1 MTPFST
7 RRMKTIFCRF
17 RFLAF
22 LIGCTLLL
30 SCQWLGLATGQPKSQ
45 AGIQPKTVTTDA
57 YRLNPGDKLEITV
70 WHEENL
76 KAEVLVLPD
85 GTISFPLVGHV
96 PAAGKTNEEL
106 VALLK
111 ERLSK
116 FVPDPEINIRL
127 ISADGNT
134 IYVVGE
140 VGHPGAINMTRP
152 TDVMQALG
160 MAGGLTQFAK
170 RNSIHILRRDT
181 GGHSKSIPFEYG
193 DVEGGDNIESN
204 ILLQSGDTIIVP

>member
-1 MTPFST
+1 MNQFAAKL
-7 RRMKTIFCRF
+7 MKTVLYWLRLPVLLLSC
-17 RFLAF
+17 AF
-22 LIGCTLLL
+22 LL
-30 SCQWLGLATGQPKSQ
+30 SCQWLGLAKDQTKNPAGLQ
-45 AGIQPKTVTTDA
+45 AKAVAAEA

-76 KAEVLVLPD
+76 KSEVVVLPD

-127 ISADGNT
+127 LSADGNT

-170 RNSIHILRRDT
+170 RSSIQILRRDA
-181 GGHSKSIPFEYG
+181 GGHAKSIPFEYG

>member
-1 MTPFST
+1 MNQFAAKL
-7 RRMKTIFCRF
+7 MKTVLYWLRLPVLLLSC
-17 RFLAF
+17 AF
-22 LIGCTLLL
+22 LL
-30 SCQWLGLATGQPKSQ
+30 SCQWLGLAKDQTKNP
-45 AGIQPKTVTTDA
+45 AGIQTKVVAAEA

-76 KAEVLVLPD
+76 KSEVVVLPD

-96 PAAGKTNEEL
+96 PTAGKTNEEL

-127 ISADGNT
+127 LSADGNT

-170 RNSIHILRRDT
+170 RNSIQILRRDA
-181 GGHSKSIPFEYG
+181 GGHAKSIPFEYG

>member
-1 MTPFST
+1 MKPFPFWL
-7 RRMKTIFCRF
+7 RL
-17 RFLAF
+17 LAF
-22 LIGCTLLL
+22 LLGCTFLL
-30 SCQWLGLATGQPKSQ
+30 SCQWLGLAKDQAKNP
-45 AGIQPKTVTTDA
+45 AGIQTKAVAAEA

-70 WHEENL
+70 WHEDNL
-76 KAEVLVLPD
+76 KSEVVVLPD

-111 ERLSK
+111 ERLGK

-127 ISADGNT
+127 LSADGNT

-170 RNSIHILRRDT
+170 RNSIHILRRDAD
-181 GGHSKSIPFEYG
+181 GHSKSIPFEYG

-204 ILLQSGDTIIVP
+204 ILLQSGDTIVVP

>member
-1 MTPFST
+1 
-7 RRMKTIFCRF
+7 MKTFPFWLRL
-17 RFLAF
+17 LAF
-22 LIGCTLLL
+22 IVGCTLLL
-30 SCQWLGLATGQPKSQ
+30 SCQWLGLAKDQ
-45 AGIQPKTVTTDA
+45 AKNPADIQTKTATADV

-70 WHEENL
+70 WHEDNL
-76 KAEVLVLPD
+76 KSEVVVLPD

-111 ERLSK
+111 ERLGK
-116 FVPDPEINIRL
+116 FVPNPEINIRL
-127 ISADGNT
+127 LSADGNT

-170 RNSIHILRRDT
+170 RNSIHILRRDAE
-181 GGHSKSIPFEYG
+181 GHAKSIPFEYG

>member
-1 MTPFST
+1 MKPFPFWL
-7 RRMKTIFCRF
+7 RL
-17 RFLAF
+17 LAF
-22 LIGCTLLL
+22 LIGSIFLL
-30 SCQWLGLATGQPKSQ
+30 SCQWLGLAKDQTKNPAGLQ
-45 AGIQPKTVTTDA
+45 AKAVAAEA

-76 KAEVLVLPD
+76 KSEVVVLPD

-127 ISADGNT
+127 LSADGNT

-140 VGHPGAINMTRP
+140 VGHPGA
-152 TDVMQALG
+152 
-160 MAGGLTQFAK
+160 
-170 RNSIHILRRDT
+170 
-181 GGHSKSIPFEYG
+181 
-193 DVEGGDNIESN
+193 
-204 ILLQSGDTIIVP
+204 

>member
-1 MTPFST
+1 MNQFAAKL
-7 RRMKTIFCRF
+7 MKTVLYWLRLPVLLLSC
-17 RFLAF
+17 AF
-22 LIGCTLLL
+22 LL
-30 SCQWLGLATGQPKSQ
+30 SCQWLGLAKDQTKNP
-45 AGIQPKTVTTDA
+45 AGIQTKVVAAEA

-76 KAEVLVLPD
+76 KSEVVVLPD

-111 ERLSK
+111 ERLGK
-116 FVPDPEINIRL
+116 FVPGPEINIRL
-127 ISADGNT
+127 LSADGNT

-170 RNSIHILRRDT
+170 RSSIQILRRDAE
-181 GGHSKSIPFEYG
+181 GHAKSIPFEYG